1 MIILNKAFSYKI
13 RKCILFTDSN
23 LLMDDAAW
31 DPGLPPA
38 KSGPAPQSTAGYYT
52 LNKTVHILK

>member
-23 LLMDDAAW
+23 LWTWYLGQ
-31 DPGLPPA
+31 GLPA
-38 KSGPAPQSTAGYYT
+38 A
-52 LNKTVHILK
+52 